1 MSTTTVSKL
10 SLALKISSDKL
21 ISQLKDAGIEVENE
35 NSVVSNDQK
44 LLLLNHLRGSH
55 GTSKMTSSPKK
66 LTVNRRSQSELKL
79 SGGFGTTRTV
89 NVEVRKKRT
98 YLNKDSLLEEAK
110 KEALEEEAKSK
121 ELEQERIEQEKLNDI
136 EKEKKQTKE
145 QVINVADNLLEEN
158 NQKQVIQEPQKDKSA
173 NSKNKKRKKTKQ
185 FDNGSFA
192 MKELHV
198 SGKVKKRK
206 KRQVR
211 RTLNVTSLDQGQGF
225 EKPSTPVIKEVK
237 IPKFISPQEIA
248 QKLSIKVGEVIT
260 IMMKQ
265 GIMSSGNDPLDQDTA
280 ILLVEEMGHK
290 AIIMDER
297 SAEDSLFESQINT
310 NESFER
316 PPVVTIMGHVDHGKT
331 SLLDYIRKTKVTESE
346 AGGITQH
353 IGAYSIEYND
363 KTITFLDTPGHA
375 AFTQM
380 RARGANV
387 TDIVILVVAADD
399 GVKPQTIEAIEHAK
413 LAKVPLIVA
422 INKIDKPGIDLEKV
436 KSELIS
442 NEVIPEELG
451 GDYLFVNVSA
461 ISGEGVDTLLETI
474 LLQTEILDLKA
485 PNEGRS
491 IGTVIESGVESGKGA
506 VATILIR
513 EGKLKKGDLIIV
525 GEESGKARIL
535 INEENKDLEFV
546 LPSMPVKVY
555 GLSAAPNS
563 GDEMR
568 VIDTERQAKDIAIQR
583 KQNNRTNTLNEQ
595 QVLKMKN
602 FMENPDSGELK
613 SIPIMI
619 KADVH
624 GSSEAIKDSL
634 MKLSTEEIHID
645 IVSSGV
651 GGINESDI
659 NLAEASNAFIIGF
672 NVRADNTAK
681 KSIKNSLV
689 DIKYY
694 SIIYETIDDISNMI
708 KGLAAP
714 VIKEEI
720 CGIAEV
726 RDIFDSPKIGKI
738 AGCLVLEGSVIKSNP
753 IRVLRDNTVIFEG
766 ELESLRRFKDDVK
779 DVKSGTEC
787 GIGVKNYNDIKAGDQ
802 IECFRNIE
810 VKV

>member
-21 ISQLKDAGIEVENE
+21 ISQLKDAGIEVDNE
-35 NSVVSNDQK
+35 DSVISNDQK

-55 GTSKMTSSPKK
+55 GTSKLTSSPKK
-66 LTVNRRSQSELKL
+66 LIVNRRSQSELKL

-110 KEALEEEAKSK
+110 KEALVEEEKSK
-121 ELEQERIEQEKLNDI
+121 ELEQKRIEQDKQKEIKI
-136 EKEKKQTKE
+136 EKEKE
-145 QVINVADNLLEEN
+145 QVNELKKNVLEKN
-158 NQKQVIQEPQKDKSA
+158 NPKQIIQEPQKEKTA

-185 FDNGSFA
+185 FDNSSFQ

-225 EKPSTPVIKEVK
+225 EKPVSPVTKEVK

-260 IMMKQ
+260 VMMKQ

-297 SAEDSLFESQINT
+297 SAEDSLFESQVNT
-310 NESFER
+310 NEAFER

-331 SLLDYIRKTKVTESE
+331 SLLDYIRNTKVTESE

-353 IGAYSIEYND
+353 IGAYTIEHND

-422 INKIDKPGIDLEKV
+422 INKIDKPGVDLEKV
-436 KSELIS
+436 KSELIT
-442 NEVIPEELG
+442 NEIIPEELG
-451 GDYLFVNVSA
+451 GNYLFVNVSA

-485 PNEGRS
+485 PKEGRS

-513 EGKLKKGDLIIV
+513 EGRLNKGDLIIV
-525 GEESGKARIL
+525 GEVSGKARIL

-583 KQNNRTNTLNEQ
+583 KQSNRTNTLNEQ
-595 QVLKMKN
+595 QILKMKN

-634 MKLSTEEIHID
+634 LKLSTEEVHID

-681 KSIKNSLV
+681 KSIKNSSV

-726 RDIFDSPKIGKI
+726 RDIFDSPNIGKI

-753 IRVLRDNTVIFEG
+753 IRVLRDNTVIYEG

-787 GIGVKNYNDIKAGDQ
+787 GIGVKNYNDVKAGDQ

-810 VKV
+810 VKL

>member
-21 ISQLKDAGIEVENE
+21 ISQLKDAGIEVNNE
-35 NSVVSNDQK
+35 DSVISNDQK

-55 GTSKMTSSPKK
+55 GTSKMSSSPKK

-121 ELEQERIEQEKLNDI
+121 ELEQERMEQEKLNNI

-145 QVINVADNLLEEN
+145 QVNKVADNLLQEN

-185 FDNGSFA
+185 FDNGPFA

-461 ISGEGVDTLLETI
+461 ISGEGVDSLLETI

-634 MKLSTEEIHID
+634 MKLSTEEIHVD

-681 KSIKNSLV
+681 KSIKNSSV

-787 GIGVKNYNDIKAGDQ
+787 GIGVKNYNDVKAGDQ

>member
-21 ISQLKDAGIEVENE
+21 ISQLKDAGIEVDNE
-35 NSVVSNDQK
+35 DSVISNDQK

-55 GTSKMTSSPKK
+55 GTSKLTSSPKK
-66 LTVNRRSQSELKL
+66 LIVNRRSQSELKL

-110 KEALEEEAKSK
+110 KEALVEEEKSK
-121 ELEQERIEQEKLNDI
+121 ELEQKRIEQDKQKEIKI
-136 EKEKKQTKE
+136 EKEKE
-145 QVINVADNLLEEN
+145 QVNELKKNVLEKSNPE
-158 NQKQVIQEPQKDKSA
+158 QIIQEPQKDKTA

-185 FDNGSFA
+185 FDNSSFQ

-225 EKPSTPVIKEVK
+225 EKPVSPVTKEVK

-260 IMMKQ
+260 VMMKQ

-297 SAEDSLFESQINT
+297 SAEDSLFESQVNT
-310 NESFER
+310 NEAVER

-331 SLLDYIRKTKVTESE
+331 SLLDYIRNTKVTESE

-353 IGAYSIEYND
+353 IGAYTIEHND

-422 INKIDKPGIDLEKV
+422 INKIDKPGVDLEKV
-436 KSELIS
+436 KSELIT
-442 NEVIPEELG
+442 NEIIPEELG

-485 PNEGRS
+485 PKEGRS

-513 EGKLKKGDLIIV
+513 EGRLNKGDLIIV
-525 GEESGKARIL
+525 GEVSGKARIL

-583 KQNNRTNTLNEQ
+583 KQSNRTNTLNEQ
-595 QVLKMKN
+595 QILKMKN

-634 MKLSTEEIHID
+634 LKLSTEEVHID

-681 KSIKNSLV
+681 KSIKNSSV

-726 RDIFDSPKIGKI
+726 RDIFDSPNIGKI

-753 IRVLRDNTVIFEG
+753 IRVLRDNTVIYEG

-787 GIGVKNYNDIKAGDQ
+787 GIGVKNYNDVKAGDQ

-810 VKV
+810 VKL

>member
-21 ISQLKDAGIEVENE
+21 ISQLKDAGIEVDNE
-35 NSVVSNDQK
+35 DAVISNDQK

-55 GTSKMTSSPKK
+55 GTSKLTTSPKK

-98 YLNKDSLLEEAK
+98 YLSKDSLLEEAK
-110 KEALEEEAKSK
+110 KEALVEEEKSK
-121 ELEQERIEQEKLNDI
+121 ELEQKRIEQDKQKEIKI
-136 EKEKKQTKE
+136 EKEKE
-145 QVINVADNLLEEN
+145 QVNELKKNVLEKN
-158 NQKQVIQEPQKDKSA
+158 NPEQIIQEPQKDKTA

-185 FDNGSFA
+185 FDNSSFQ

-225 EKPSTPVIKEVK
+225 EKPVSPVTKEVK

-260 IMMKQ
+260 VMMKQ

-297 SAEDSLFESQINT
+297 SAEDSLFESQVNT
-310 NESFER
+310 NEAVER

-331 SLLDYIRKTKVTESE
+331 SLLDYIRNTKVTESE

-353 IGAYSIEYND
+353 IGAYTIEHND

-422 INKIDKPGIDLEKV
+422 INKIDKPGVDLEKV
-436 KSELIS
+436 KSELIT
-442 NEVIPEELG
+442 NEIIPEELG

-513 EGKLKKGDLIIV
+513 EGRLNKGDLIIV
-525 GEESGKARIL
+525 GEVSGKARIL

-583 KQNNRTNTLNEQ
+583 KQSNRTNTLNEQ
-595 QVLKMKN
+595 QILKMKN

-634 MKLSTEEIHID
+634 LKLSTEEVHID

-681 KSIKNSLV
+681 KSIKNSSV

-726 RDIFDSPKIGKI
+726 RDIFDSPNIGKI

-753 IRVLRDNTVIFEG
+753 IRVLRDNTVIYEG

-787 GIGVKNYNDIKAGDQ
+787 GIGVKNYNDVKAGDQ

-810 VKV
+810 VKL

>member
-21 ISQLKDAGIEVENE
+21 ISQLKDAGIEVDNE
-35 NSVVSNDQK
+35 DSVISNDQK

-55 GTSKMTSSPKK
+55 GTSKLTSSPKK
-66 LTVNRRSQSELKL
+66 LIVNRRSQSELKL

-110 KEALEEEAKSK
+110 KEALVEEEKSK
-121 ELEQERIEQEKLNDI
+121 ELEQKRIEQDKQKEIKI
-136 EKEKKQTKE
+136 EKEKE
-145 QVINVADNLLEEN
+145 QVNELKKNVLEKSNPE
-158 NQKQVIQEPQKDKSA
+158 QIIQEPQKDKTA

-185 FDNGSFA
+185 FDNSSFQ

-225 EKPSTPVIKEVK
+225 EKPVSPVTKEVK

-260 IMMKQ
+260 VMMKQ

-297 SAEDSLFESQINT
+297 SAEDSLFESQVNT
-310 NESFER
+310 NEAFER

-331 SLLDYIRKTKVTESE
+331 SLLDYIRNTKVTESE

-353 IGAYSIEYND
+353 IGAYTIEHND

-422 INKIDKPGIDLEKV
+422 INKIDKPGVDLEKV
-436 KSELIS
+436 KSELIT
-442 NEVIPEELG
+442 NEIIPEELG

-485 PNEGRS
+485 PKEGRS

-513 EGKLKKGDLIIV
+513 EGRLNKGDLIIV
-525 GEESGKARIL
+525 GEVSGKARIL

-583 KQNNRTNTLNEQ
+583 KQSNRTNTLNEQ
-595 QVLKMKN
+595 QILKMKN

-634 MKLSTEEIHID
+634 LKLSTEEVHID

-681 KSIKNSLV
+681 KSIKNSSV

-726 RDIFDSPKIGKI
+726 RDIFDSPNIGKI

-753 IRVLRDNTVIFEG
+753 IRVLRDNTVIYEG

-787 GIGVKNYNDIKAGDQ
+787 GIGVKNYNDVKAGDQ

-810 VKV
+810 VKL

>member
-10 SLALKISSDKL
+10 SLALKISNDKL
-21 ISQLKDAGIEVENE
+21 ISQLKDAGIEVDNE
-35 NSVVSNDQK
+35 DAVISNDQK

-55 GTSKMTSSPKK
+55 GTSKLTSSPKK

-98 YLNKDSLLEEAK
+98 YLSKDSLLEEAK
-110 KEALEEEAKSK
+110 KEALVEEEKSK
-121 ELEQERIEQEKLNDI
+121 ELEQKRIEQDKQKEIKI
-136 EKEKKQTKE
+136 EKEKE
-145 QVINVADNLLEEN
+145 QVNELKKNVLEKN
-158 NQKQVIQEPQKDKSA
+158 NPEQIIQEPQKDKTA

-185 FDNGSFA
+185 FDNSSFQ

-225 EKPSTPVIKEVK
+225 EKPVSPVTKEVK

-260 IMMKQ
+260 VMMKQ

-297 SAEDSLFESQINT
+297 SAEDSLFESQVNT
-310 NESFER
+310 NEAFER

-331 SLLDYIRKTKVTESE
+331 SLLDYIRNTKVTESE

-353 IGAYSIEYND
+353 IGAYTIEHND

-422 INKIDKPGIDLEKV
+422 INKIDKPGVDLEKV
-436 KSELIS
+436 KSELIT
-442 NEVIPEELG
+442 NEIIPEELG

-513 EGKLKKGDLIIV
+513 EGRLNKGDLIIV
-525 GEESGKARIL
+525 GEVSGKARIL

-583 KQNNRTNTLNEQ
+583 KQSNRTNTLNEQ
-595 QVLKMKN
+595 QILKMKN

-634 MKLSTEEIHID
+634 LKLSTEEVHID

-681 KSIKNSLV
+681 KSIKNSSV

-726 RDIFDSPKIGKI
+726 RDIFDSPNIGKI

-753 IRVLRDNTVIFEG
+753 IRVLRDNTVIYEG

-787 GIGVKNYNDIKAGDQ
+787 GIGVKNYNDVKAGDQ

-810 VKV
+810 VKL

>member
-21 ISQLKDAGIEVENE
+21 ISQLKDAGIEVDNE
-35 NSVVSNDQK
+35 DSVISNDQK

-55 GTSKMTSSPKK
+55 GTSKLTSSPKK
-66 LTVNRRSQSELKL
+66 LIVNRRSQSELKL

-110 KEALEEEAKSK
+110 KEALVEEEKSK
-121 ELEQERIEQEKLNDI
+121 ELEQKRIEQDKQKEIKI
-136 EKEKKQTKE
+136 EKEKE
-145 QVINVADNLLEEN
+145 QVNELKKNVLEKN
-158 NQKQVIQEPQKDKSA
+158 NPEQIIQEPQKDKTA

-185 FDNGSFA
+185 FDNSSFQ

-225 EKPSTPVIKEVK
+225 EKPVSPVTKEVK

-260 IMMKQ
+260 VMMKQ

-297 SAEDSLFESQINT
+297 SAEDSLFESQVNT
-310 NESFER
+310 NEAFER

-331 SLLDYIRKTKVTESE
+331 SLLDYIRNTKVTESE

-353 IGAYSIEYND
+353 IGAYTIEHND

-422 INKIDKPGIDLEKV
+422 INKIDKPGVDLEKV
-436 KSELIS
+436 KSELIT
-442 NEVIPEELG
+442 NEIIPEELG

-485 PNEGRS
+485 PKEGRS

-513 EGKLKKGDLIIV
+513 EGRLNKGDLIIV
-525 GEESGKARIL
+525 GEVSGKARIL

-595 QVLKMKN
+595 QILKMKN

-634 MKLSTEEIHID
+634 LKLSTEEVHID

-681 KSIKNSLV
+681 KSIKNSSV

-726 RDIFDSPKIGKI
+726 RDIFDSPNIGKI

-753 IRVLRDNTVIFEG
+753 IRVLRDNTVIYEG

-787 GIGVKNYNDIKAGDQ
+787 GIGVKNYNDVKAGDQ

-810 VKV
+810 VKL

>member
-21 ISQLKDAGIEVENE
+21 ISQLKDAGIEVDNE
-35 NSVVSNDQK
+35 DAVISNDQK

-55 GTSKMTSSPKK
+55 GTSKLATSPKK

-110 KEALEEEAKSK
+110 KEALVEEEKSK
-121 ELEQERIEQEKLNDI
+121 ELEQKRIEQDKQKEI
-136 EKEKKQTKE
+136 EKEKE
-145 QVINVADNLLEEN
+145 QLNELKKNVLEKN
-158 NQKQVIQEPQKDKSA
+158 NPRQIIQEPQKEKTA

-185 FDNGSFA
+185 FDNSSFQ

-225 EKPSTPVIKEVK
+225 EKPVSPITKEVK

-260 IMMKQ
+260 VMMKQ

-297 SAEDSLFESQINT
+297 SAEDSLFESQVNT
-310 NESFER
+310 NEAFER

-331 SLLDYIRKTKVTESE
+331 SLLDYIRNTKVTESE

-353 IGAYSIEYND
+353 IGAYTIEHND

-422 INKIDKPGIDLEKV
+422 INKIDKPDVDLEKV
-436 KSELIS
+436 KSELIT
-442 NEVIPEELG
+442 NEIIPEELG
-451 GDYLFVNVSA
+451 GNYLFVNVSA

-513 EGKLKKGDLIIV
+513 EGRLNKGDLIIV
-525 GEESGKARIL
+525 GEVSGKARIL

-546 LPSMPVKVY
+546 LPSMPVKLY

-583 KQNNRTNTLNEQ
+583 KQSNRTNTLNEQ
-595 QVLKMKN
+595 QILKMKN

-634 MKLSTEEIHID
+634 LKLSTEEIHID

-681 KSIKNSLV
+681 KSIKNSSV

-726 RDIFDSPKIGKI
+726 RDIFDSPNIGKI

-753 IRVLRDNTVIFEG
+753 IRVLRDNTVIYEG

-787 GIGVKNYNDIKAGDQ
+787 GIGVKNYNDVKAGDQ

-810 VKV
+810 VKL

>member
-21 ISQLKDAGIEVENE
+21 ISQLKDAGIEVDNE
-35 NSVVSNDQK
+35 DSVISNDQK

-55 GTSKMTSSPKK
+55 GTSKLTSSPKK

-110 KEALEEEAKSK
+110 KEALVEEEKSK
-121 ELEQERIEQEKLNDI
+121 ELEQKRIEQDKQKEIEI
-136 EKEKKQTKE
+136 EKEKE
-145 QVINVADNLLEEN
+145 QVNELKKNVLEKSNPE
-158 NQKQVIQEPQKDKSA
+158 QIIQEPQKDKTA

-185 FDNGSFA
+185 FDNSSFQ

-225 EKPSTPVIKEVK
+225 EKPVSPVTKEVE

-260 IMMKQ
+260 VMMKQ

-280 ILLVEEMGHK
+280 ILLIEEMGHK

-297 SAEDSLFESQINT
+297 SAEDSLFESQVNT
-310 NESFER
+310 NEAFER

-331 SLLDYIRKTKVTESE
+331 SLLDYIRNTKVTESE

-353 IGAYSIEYND
+353 IGAYTIEHND

-422 INKIDKPGIDLEKV
+422 INKIDKPGVDLEKV
-436 KSELIS
+436 KSELIT
-442 NEVIPEELG
+442 NEIIPEELG

-513 EGKLKKGDLIIV
+513 EGRLNKGDLIIV
-525 GEESGKARIL
+525 GEVSGKARIL

-595 QVLKMKN
+595 QILKMKN

-634 MKLSTEEIHID
+634 LKLSTEEVHID

-681 KSIKNSLV
+681 KSIKNSSV

-694 SIIYETIDDISNMI
+694 SIIYETIDDISNMV

-726 RDIFDSPKIGKI
+726 RDIFDSPNIGKI

-753 IRVLRDNTVIFEG
+753 IRVLRDNTVIYEG

-787 GIGVKNYNDIKAGDQ
+787 GIGVKNYNDVKAGDQ

-810 VKV
+810 VKL

>member
-21 ISQLKDAGIEVENE
+21 ISQLKDAGIEVDNE
-35 NSVVSNDQK
+35 DSVISNDQK

-55 GTSKMTSSPKK
+55 GTSKLTSSPKK

-110 KEALEEEAKSK
+110 KEALVEEEKSK
-121 ELEQERIEQEKLNDI
+121 ELEQKRIEQDKQKEIEI
-136 EKEKKQTKE
+136 EKEKE
-145 QVINVADNLLEEN
+145 QVNELKKNVLEKSNPE
-158 NQKQVIQEPQKDKSA
+158 QIIQEPQKDKTA

-185 FDNGSFA
+185 FDNSSFQ

-225 EKPSTPVIKEVK
+225 EKPVSPVTKEVK

-260 IMMKQ
+260 VMMKQ

-280 ILLVEEMGHK
+280 ILLIEEMGHK

-297 SAEDSLFESQINT
+297 SAEDSLFESQVNT
-310 NESFER
+310 NEAFER

-331 SLLDYIRKTKVTESE
+331 SLLDYIRNTKVTESE

-353 IGAYSIEYND
+353 IGAYTIEHND

-422 INKIDKPGIDLEKV
+422 INKIDKPGVDLEKV
-436 KSELIS
+436 KSELIT
-442 NEVIPEELG
+442 NEIIPEELG

-513 EGKLKKGDLIIV
+513 EGRLNKGDLIIV
-525 GEESGKARIL
+525 GEVSGKARIL

-595 QVLKMKN
+595 QILKMKN

-634 MKLSTEEIHID
+634 LKLSTEEVHID

-681 KSIKNSLV
+681 KSIKNSSV

-694 SIIYETIDDISNMI
+694 SIIYETIDDISNMV

-726 RDIFDSPKIGKI
+726 RDIFDSPNIGKI

-753 IRVLRDNTVIFEG
+753 IRVLRDNTVIYEG
-766 ELESLRRFKDDVK
+766 ELESLRRFKDNVK

-787 GIGVKNYNDIKAGDQ
+787 GIGVKNYNDVKAGDQ

-810 VKV
+810 VKL

>member
-21 ISQLKDAGIEVENE
+21 ISQLKDAGIEVDNE
-35 NSVVSNDQK
+35 DSVISNDQK

-55 GTSKMTSSPKK
+55 GTSKLTSSPKK

-110 KEALEEEAKSK
+110 KEALVEEEKSK
-121 ELEQERIEQEKLNDI
+121 ELEQKRVEQDKQKEIEI
-136 EKEKKQTKE
+136 EKEKE
-145 QVINVADNLLEEN
+145 QVNELKKNVLEKSNPE
-158 NQKQVIQEPQKDKSA
+158 QIIQEPQKDKTA

-185 FDNGSFA
+185 FDNSSFQ

-225 EKPSTPVIKEVK
+225 EKPVSPVTKEVK

-260 IMMKQ
+260 VMMKQ

-280 ILLVEEMGHK
+280 ILLIEEMGHK

-297 SAEDSLFESQINT
+297 SAEDSLFESQVNT
-310 NESFER
+310 NEAFER

-331 SLLDYIRKTKVTESE
+331 SLLDYIRNTKVTESE

-353 IGAYSIEYND
+353 IGAYTIEHND

-422 INKIDKPGIDLEKV
+422 INKIDKPGVDLEKV
-436 KSELIS
+436 KSELIT
-442 NEVIPEELG
+442 NEIIPEELG

-513 EGKLKKGDLIIV
+513 EGRLNKGDLIIV
-525 GEESGKARIL
+525 GEVSGKARIL

-595 QVLKMKN
+595 QILKMKN

-634 MKLSTEEIHID
+634 LKLSTEEVHID

-681 KSIKNSLV
+681 KSIKNSSV

-694 SIIYETIDDISNMI
+694 SIIYETIDDISNMV

-726 RDIFDSPKIGKI
+726 RDIFDSPNIGKI

-753 IRVLRDNTVIFEG
+753 IRVLRDNTVIYEG

-787 GIGVKNYNDIKAGDQ
+787 GIGVKNYNDVKAGDQ

-810 VKV
+810 VKL

>member
-21 ISQLKDAGIEVENE
+21 ISQLKDAGIEVDNE
-35 NSVVSNDQK
+35 DAVISNDQK

-55 GTSKMTSSPKK
+55 GTSKLATSPKK

-110 KEALEEEAKSK
+110 KEALVEEEKSK
-121 ELEQERIEQEKLNDI
+121 ELEQKRIEQDKQKEIKI
-136 EKEKKQTKE
+136 EKEKE
-145 QVINVADNLLEEN
+145 QVNELKKNVLEKN
-158 NQKQVIQEPQKDKSA
+158 NPEQIIQEPQKDKTA

-185 FDNGSFA
+185 FDNSSFQ

-225 EKPSTPVIKEVK
+225 EKPVSPITKEVK

-260 IMMKQ
+260 VMMKQ

-297 SAEDSLFESQINT
+297 SAEDSLFESQVNT
-310 NESFER
+310 NEAVER

-331 SLLDYIRKTKVTESE
+331 SLLDYIRNTKVTESE

-353 IGAYSIEYND
+353 IGAYTIEHND

-422 INKIDKPGIDLEKV
+422 INKIDKPGVDLEKV
-436 KSELIS
+436 KSELIT
-442 NEVIPEELG
+442 NEIIPEELG
-451 GDYLFVNVSA
+451 GNYLFVNVSA

-513 EGKLKKGDLIIV
+513 EGRLNKGDLIIV
-525 GEESGKARIL
+525 GEVSGKARIL

-546 LPSMPVKVY
+546 LPSMPVKLY

-583 KQNNRTNTLNEQ
+583 KQSNRTNTLNEQ
-595 QVLKMKN
+595 QILKMKN

-634 MKLSTEEIHID
+634 LKLSTEEIHID

-681 KSIKNSLV
+681 KSIKNSSV

-726 RDIFDSPKIGKI
+726 RDIFDSPNIGKI

-753 IRVLRDNTVIFEG
+753 IRVLRDNTVIYEG

-787 GIGVKNYNDIKAGDQ
+787 GIGVKNYNDVKAGDQ

-810 VKV
+810 VKL

>member
-21 ISQLKDAGIEVENE
+21 ISQLKDAGIEVDNE
-35 NSVVSNDQK
+35 DAVISNDQK

-55 GTSKMTSSPKK
+55 GTSKLTSSPKK
-66 LTVNRRSQSELKL
+66 LIVNRRSQSELKL

-110 KEALEEEAKSK
+110 KEALVEEEKSK
-121 ELEQERIEQEKLNDI
+121 ELEQKRIEQDKQKEIKI
-136 EKEKKQTKE
+136 EKEKE
-145 QVINVADNLLEEN
+145 QVNELKKNVLEKN
-158 NQKQVIQEPQKDKSA
+158 NPEQIIQEPQKDKTA

-185 FDNGSFA
+185 FDNSSFQ

-225 EKPSTPVIKEVK
+225 EKPVSPVTKEVK

-260 IMMKQ
+260 VMMKQ

-297 SAEDSLFESQINT
+297 SAEDSLFESQVNT
-310 NESFER
+310 NEAFER

-331 SLLDYIRKTKVTESE
+331 SLLDYIRNTKVTESE

-353 IGAYSIEYND
+353 IGAYTIEHND

-422 INKIDKPGIDLEKV
+422 INKIDKPGVDLEKV
-436 KSELIS
+436 KSELIT
-442 NEVIPEELG
+442 NEIIPEELG

-513 EGKLKKGDLIIV
+513 EGRLNKGDLIIV
-525 GEESGKARIL
+525 GEVSGKARIL

-595 QVLKMKN
+595 QILKMKN

-634 MKLSTEEIHID
+634 LKLSTEEVHID

-681 KSIKNSLV
+681 KSIKNSSV

-726 RDIFDSPKIGKI
+726 RDIFDSPNIGKI

-787 GIGVKNYNDIKAGDQ
+787 GIGVKNYNDVKAGDQ

-810 VKV
+810 VKL

>member
-21 ISQLKDAGIEVENE
+21 ISQLKDAGIEVDNE
-35 NSVVSNDQK
+35 DSVISNDQK

-55 GTSKMTSSPKK
+55 GTSKLTSSPKK
-66 LTVNRRSQSELKL
+66 LIVNRRSQSELKL

-110 KEALEEEAKSK
+110 KEALVEEEKSK
-121 ELEQERIEQEKLNDI
+121 ELEQKRIEQDKQKEIKI
-136 EKEKKQTKE
+136 EKEKE
-145 QVINVADNLLEEN
+145 QVNELKKNVLEKN
-158 NQKQVIQEPQKDKSA
+158 NPEQIIQEPQKDKTA

-185 FDNGSFA
+185 FDNSSFQ

-225 EKPSTPVIKEVK
+225 EKPVSPVTKEVK

-260 IMMKQ
+260 VMMKQ

-297 SAEDSLFESQINT
+297 SAEDSLFESQVNT
-310 NESFER
+310 NEAFER

-331 SLLDYIRKTKVTESE
+331 SLLDYIRNTKVTESE

-353 IGAYSIEYND
+353 IGAYTIEHND

-422 INKIDKPGIDLEKV
+422 INKIDKPGVDLEKV
-436 KSELIS
+436 KSELIT
-442 NEVIPEELG
+442 NEIIPEELG

-513 EGKLKKGDLIIV
+513 EGRLNKGDLIIV
-525 GEESGKARIL
+525 GEVSGKARIL

-595 QVLKMKN
+595 QILKMKN

-634 MKLSTEEIHID
+634 LKLSTEEVHID

-681 KSIKNSLV
+681 KSIKNSSV

-726 RDIFDSPKIGKI
+726 RDIFDSPNIGKI

-753 IRVLRDNTVIFEG
+753 IRVLRDNTVIYEG

-787 GIGVKNYNDIKAGDQ
+787 GIGVKNYNDVKAGDQ

-810 VKV
+810 VKL

>member
-21 ISQLKDAGIEVENE
+21 ISQLKDAGIEVDNE
-35 NSVVSNDQK
+35 DAVISNDQK

-55 GTSKMTSSPKK
+55 GTSKLATSPKK

-110 KEALEEEAKSK
+110 KEALVEEEKSK
-121 ELEQERIEQEKLNDI
+121 ELEQKRIEQDKQKEI
-136 EKEKKQTKE
+136 EKEKE
-145 QVINVADNLLEEN
+145 QVNELKKNVLEKSNPE
-158 NQKQVIQEPQKDKSA
+158 QIIQEPQKDKTA

-185 FDNGSFA
+185 FDNSSFQ

-225 EKPSTPVIKEVK
+225 EKPVSPVTKEVK

-260 IMMKQ
+260 VMMKQ

-297 SAEDSLFESQINT
+297 SAEDSLFESQVNT
-310 NESFER
+310 NEAVER

-331 SLLDYIRKTKVTESE
+331 SLLDYIRNTKVTESE

-353 IGAYSIEYND
+353 IGAYTIEHND

-422 INKIDKPGIDLEKV
+422 INKIDKPGVDLEKV
-436 KSELIS
+436 KSELIT
-442 NEVIPEELG
+442 NEIIPEELG

-513 EGKLKKGDLIIV
+513 EGRLNKGDLIIV
-525 GEESGKARIL
+525 GEVSGKARIL

-583 KQNNRTNTLNEQ
+583 KQSNRTNTLNEQ
-595 QVLKMKN
+595 QILKMKN

-634 MKLSTEEIHID
+634 LKLSTEEVHID

-681 KSIKNSLV
+681 KSIKNSSV

-726 RDIFDSPKIGKI
+726 RDIFDSPNIGKI

-753 IRVLRDNTVIFEG
+753 IRVLRDNTVIYEG

-787 GIGVKNYNDIKAGDQ
+787 GIGVKNYNDVKAGDQ

-810 VKV
+810 VKL

>member
-21 ISQLKDAGIEVENE
+21 ISQLKDAGIEVDNE
-35 NSVVSNDQK
+35 DSVISNDQK

-55 GTSKMTSSPKK
+55 GTSKLTSSPKK

-110 KEALEEEAKSK
+110 KEALVEEEKSK
-121 ELEQERIEQEKLNDI
+121 ELEQKRIEQDKQKEIEI
-136 EKEKKQTKE
+136 EKEKE
-145 QVINVADNLLEEN
+145 QVNELKKNVLEKSNPE
-158 NQKQVIQEPQKDKSA
+158 QIIQEPQKDKTA

-185 FDNGSFA
+185 FDNSSFQ

-225 EKPSTPVIKEVK
+225 EKPVSPVTKEVK

-260 IMMKQ
+260 VMMKQ

-280 ILLVEEMGHK
+280 ILLIEEMGHK

-297 SAEDSLFESQINT
+297 SAEDSLFESQVNT
-310 NESFER
+310 NEAFER

-331 SLLDYIRKTKVTESE
+331 SLLDYIRNTKVTESE

-353 IGAYSIEYND
+353 IGAYTIEHND

-422 INKIDKPGIDLEKV
+422 INKIDKPGVDLEKV
-436 KSELIS
+436 KSELIT
-442 NEVIPEELG
+442 NEIIPEELG

-513 EGKLKKGDLIIV
+513 EGKLNKGDLIIV
-525 GEESGKARIL
+525 GEVSGKARIL

-595 QVLKMKN
+595 QILKMKN

-634 MKLSTEEIHID
+634 LKLSTEEVHID

-681 KSIKNSLV
+681 KSIKNSSV

-694 SIIYETIDDISNMI
+694 SIIYETIDDISNMV

-726 RDIFDSPKIGKI
+726 RDIFDSPNIGKI

-753 IRVLRDNTVIFEG
+753 IRVLRDNTVIYEG
-766 ELESLRRFKDDVK
+766 ELESLRRFKDNVK

-787 GIGVKNYNDIKAGDQ
+787 GIGVKNYNDVKAGDQ

-810 VKV
+810 VKL

>member
-21 ISQLKDAGIEVENE
+21 ISQLKDAGIEVDNE
-35 NSVVSNDQK
+35 DSVISNDQK

-55 GTSKMTSSPKK
+55 GTSKLTSSPKK
-66 LTVNRRSQSELKL
+66 LIVNRRSQSELKL

-98 YLNKDSLLEEAK
+98 YLNKNSLLEEAK
-110 KEALEEEAKSK
+110 KEALVEEEKSK
-121 ELEQERIEQEKLNDI
+121 ELEQKRIEQDKQKEIKI
-136 EKEKKQTKE
+136 EKEKE
-145 QVINVADNLLEEN
+145 QVNELKKNVLEKN
-158 NQKQVIQEPQKDKSA
+158 NPEQIIQEPQKDKTA

-185 FDNGSFA
+185 FDNSSFQ

-225 EKPSTPVIKEVK
+225 EKPVSPVTKEVK

-260 IMMKQ
+260 VMMKQ

-297 SAEDSLFESQINT
+297 SAEDSLFESQVNT
-310 NESFER
+310 NEAFER

-331 SLLDYIRKTKVTESE
+331 SLLDYIRNTKVTESE

-353 IGAYSIEYND
+353 IGAYTIEHND

-422 INKIDKPGIDLEKV
+422 INKIDKPGVDLEKV
-436 KSELIS
+436 KSELIT
-442 NEVIPEELG
+442 NEIIPEELG

-485 PNEGRS
+485 PKEGRS

-513 EGKLKKGDLIIV
+513 EGRLNKGDLIIV
-525 GEESGKARIL
+525 GEVSGKARIL

-583 KQNNRTNTLNEQ
+583 KQSNRTNTLNEQ
-595 QVLKMKN
+595 QILKMKN

-634 MKLSTEEIHID
+634 LKLSTEEVHID

-681 KSIKNSLV
+681 KSIKNSSV

-694 SIIYETIDDISNMI
+694 SIIYETIDDISNMV

-726 RDIFDSPKIGKI
+726 RDIFDSPNIGKI

-753 IRVLRDNTVIFEG
+753 IRVLRDNTVIYEG

-787 GIGVKNYNDIKAGDQ
+787 GIGVKNYNDVKAGDQ

-810 VKV
+810 VKL

>member
-21 ISQLKDAGIEVENE
+21 ISQLKDAGIEVDNE
-35 NSVVSNDQK
+35 DSVISNDQK

-55 GTSKMTSSPKK
+55 GTSKLTSSPKK

-110 KEALEEEAKSK
+110 KEALVEEEKSK
-121 ELEQERIEQEKLNDI
+121 ELEQKRIEQDKQKEIKI
-136 EKEKKQTKE
+136 EKEKE
-145 QVINVADNLLEEN
+145 QVNELKKNVLEKN
-158 NQKQVIQEPQKDKSA
+158 NPEQIIQEPQKDKTA

-185 FDNGSFA
+185 FDNSSFQ

-225 EKPSTPVIKEVK
+225 EKPVSPVTKEVK

-260 IMMKQ
+260 VMMKQ

-297 SAEDSLFESQINT
+297 SAEDSLFESQVNT
-310 NESFER
+310 NEAVER

-331 SLLDYIRKTKVTESE
+331 SLLDYIRNTKVTESE

-353 IGAYSIEYND
+353 IGAYTIEHND

-422 INKIDKPGIDLEKV
+422 INKIDKPGVDLEKV
-436 KSELIS
+436 KSELIT
-442 NEVIPEELG
+442 NEIIPEELG

-485 PNEGRS
+485 PKEGRS

-513 EGKLKKGDLIIV
+513 EGRLNKGDLIIV
-525 GEESGKARIL
+525 GEVSGKARIL

-595 QVLKMKN
+595 QILKMKN

-634 MKLSTEEIHID
+634 LKLTTEEVHID

-681 KSIKNSLV
+681 KSIKNSSV

-726 RDIFDSPKIGKI
+726 RDIFDSPNIGKI

-753 IRVLRDNTVIFEG
+753 IRVLRDNTVIYEG

-787 GIGVKNYNDIKAGDQ
+787 GIGVKNYNDVKAGDQ

-810 VKV
+810 VKL

>member
-21 ISQLKDAGIEVENE
+21 ISQLKDAGIEVDNE
-35 NSVVSNDQK
+35 DSVISNDQK

-55 GTSKMTSSPKK
+55 GTSKLTSSPKK
-66 LTVNRRSQSELKL
+66 LIVNRRSQSELKL

-110 KEALEEEAKSK
+110 KEALVEEEKSK
-121 ELEQERIEQEKLNDI
+121 ELEQKRIEQDKQKEIKI
-136 EKEKKQTKE
+136 EKEKE
-145 QVINVADNLLEEN
+145 QVNELKKNVLEKN
-158 NQKQVIQEPQKDKSA
+158 NPEQIIQEPQKDKTA

-185 FDNGSFA
+185 FDNSSFQ

-225 EKPSTPVIKEVK
+225 EKPVSPVTKEVK

-260 IMMKQ
+260 VMMKQ

-297 SAEDSLFESQINT
+297 SAEDSLFESQVNT
-310 NESFER
+310 NEAFER

-331 SLLDYIRKTKVTESE
+331 SLLDYIRNTKVTESE

-353 IGAYSIEYND
+353 IGAYTIEHND

-422 INKIDKPGIDLEKV
+422 INKIDKPGVDLEKV
-436 KSELIS
+436 KSELIT
-442 NEVIPEELG
+442 NEIIPEELG
-451 GDYLFVNVSA
+451 GNYLFVNVSA

-513 EGKLKKGDLIIV
+513 EGRLNKGDLIIV
-525 GEESGKARIL
+525 GEVSGKARIL

-583 KQNNRTNTLNEQ
+583 KQSNRTNTLNEQ
-595 QVLKMKN
+595 QILKMKN

-634 MKLSTEEIHID
+634 LKLSTEEVHID

-681 KSIKNSLV
+681 KSIKNSSV

-726 RDIFDSPKIGKI
+726 RDIFDSPNIGKI

-753 IRVLRDNTVIFEG
+753 IRVLRDNTVIYEG

-787 GIGVKNYNDIKAGDQ
+787 GIGVKNYNDVKAGDQ

-810 VKV
+810 VKL

>member
-21 ISQLKDAGIEVENE
+21 ISQLKDAGIEVDNE
-35 NSVVSNDQK
+35 DSVISNDQK

-55 GTSKMTSSPKK
+55 GTSKLTSSPKK

-110 KEALEEEAKSK
+110 KEALVEEEKSK
-121 ELEQERIEQEKLNDI
+121 ELEQKRIEQDKQKEIKI
-136 EKEKKQTKE
+136 EKEKE
-145 QVINVADNLLEEN
+145 QVNELKKNVLEKN
-158 NQKQVIQEPQKDKSA
+158 NPEQIIQEPQKDKTA

-185 FDNGSFA
+185 FDNSSFQ

-225 EKPSTPVIKEVK
+225 EKPVSPVTKEVK

-260 IMMKQ
+260 VMMKQ

-297 SAEDSLFESQINT
+297 SAEDSLFESQVNT
-310 NESFER
+310 NEAFER

-331 SLLDYIRKTKVTESE
+331 SLLDYIRNTKVTESE

-353 IGAYSIEYND
+353 IGAYTIEHND

-422 INKIDKPGIDLEKV
+422 INKIDKPGVDLEKV
-436 KSELIS
+436 KSELIT
-442 NEVIPEELG
+442 NEIIPEELG

-485 PNEGRS
+485 PKEGRS

-513 EGKLKKGDLIIV
+513 EGRLNKGDLIIV
-525 GEESGKARIL
+525 GEVSGKARIL

-583 KQNNRTNTLNEQ
+583 KQSNRTNTLNEQ
-595 QVLKMKN
+595 QILKMKN

-634 MKLSTEEIHID
+634 LKLSTEEVHID

-681 KSIKNSLV
+681 KSIKNSSV

-726 RDIFDSPKIGKI
+726 RDIFDSPNIGKI

-753 IRVLRDNTVIFEG
+753 IRVLRDNTVIYEG

-787 GIGVKNYNDIKAGDQ
+787 GIGVKNYNDVKAGDQ

-810 VKV
+810 VKL

>member
-21 ISQLKDAGIEVENE
+21 ISQLKDAGIEVDNE
-35 NSVVSNDQK
+35 DSVISNDQK

-55 GTSKMTSSPKK
+55 GTSKLTSSPKK
-66 LTVNRRSQSELKL
+66 LIVNRRSQSELKL

-110 KEALEEEAKSK
+110 KEALVEEEKSK
-121 ELEQERIEQEKLNDI
+121 ELEQKRIEQDKQKEIKI
-136 EKEKKQTKE
+136 EKEKE
-145 QVINVADNLLEEN
+145 QVNELKKNVLEKN
-158 NQKQVIQEPQKDKSA
+158 NPEQIIQEPQKDKTA

-185 FDNGSFA
+185 FDNSSFQ

-225 EKPSTPVIKEVK
+225 EKPVSPVTKEVK

-260 IMMKQ
+260 VMMKQ

-297 SAEDSLFESQINT
+297 SAEDSLFESQVNT
-310 NESFER
+310 NEAFER

-331 SLLDYIRKTKVTESE
+331 SLLDYIRNTKVTESE

-353 IGAYSIEYND
+353 IGAYTIEHND

-422 INKIDKPGIDLEKV
+422 INKIDKPGVDLEKV
-436 KSELIS
+436 KSELIT
-442 NEVIPEELG
+442 NEIIPEELG
-451 GDYLFVNVSA
+451 GNYLFVNVSA

-485 PNEGRS
+485 PKEGRS

-513 EGKLKKGDLIIV
+513 EGRLNKGDLIIV
-525 GEESGKARIL
+525 GEVSGKARIL

-583 KQNNRTNTLNEQ
+583 KQSNRTNTLNEQ
-595 QVLKMKN
+595 QILKMKN

-634 MKLSTEEIHID
+634 LKLSTEEVHID

-681 KSIKNSLV
+681 KSIKNSSV

-726 RDIFDSPKIGKI
+726 RDIFDSPNIGKI

-753 IRVLRDNTVIFEG
+753 IRVLRDNTVIYEG

-787 GIGVKNYNDIKAGDQ
+787 GIGVKNYNDVKAGDQ

-810 VKV
+810 VKL

>member
-21 ISQLKDAGIEVENE
+21 ISQLKDAGIEVDNE
-35 NSVVSNDQK
+35 DAVISNDQK

-55 GTSKMTSSPKK
+55 GTSKLTTSPKK

-110 KEALEEEAKSK
+110 KEALVEEEKSK
-121 ELEQERIEQEKLNDI
+121 ELEQKRIEQDKQKEIEL
-136 EKEKKQTKE
+136 EKEKE
-145 QVINVADNLLEEN
+145 QVNELKKNVLEKSNPE
-158 NQKQVIQEPQKDKSA
+158 QIIQEPQKDKTA

-185 FDNGSFA
+185 FDNSSFQ

-225 EKPSTPVIKEVK
+225 EKPVSPITKEVK

-260 IMMKQ
+260 VMMKQ

-297 SAEDSLFESQINT
+297 SAEDSLFESQVNT
-310 NESFER
+310 NEAVER

-331 SLLDYIRKTKVTESE
+331 SLLDYIRNTKVTESE

-353 IGAYSIEYND
+353 IGAYTIEHND

-422 INKIDKPGIDLEKV
+422 INKIDKPDVDLEKV
-436 KSELIS
+436 KSELIT
-442 NEVIPEELG
+442 NEIIPEELG
-451 GDYLFVNVSA
+451 GNYLFVNVSA

-513 EGKLKKGDLIIV
+513 EGRLNKGDLIIV
-525 GEESGKARIL
+525 GEVSGKARIL

-546 LPSMPVKVY
+546 LPSMPVKLY

-583 KQNNRTNTLNEQ
+583 KQSNRTNTLNEQ
-595 QVLKMKN
+595 QILKMKN

-634 MKLSTEEIHID
+634 LKLSTEEVHID

-681 KSIKNSLV
+681 KSIKNSSV

-726 RDIFDSPKIGKI
+726 RDIFDSPNIGKI

-753 IRVLRDNTVIFEG
+753 IRVLRDNTVIYEG

-787 GIGVKNYNDIKAGDQ
+787 GIGVKNYNDVKAGDQ

-810 VKV
+810 VKL

>member
-21 ISQLKDAGIEVENE
+21 ISQLKDAGIEVDNE
-35 NSVVSNDQK
+35 DSVISNDQK

-55 GTSKMTSSPKK
+55 GTSKLTSSPKK
-66 LTVNRRSQSELKL
+66 LIVNRRSQSELKL

-110 KEALEEEAKSK
+110 KEALVEEEKSK
-121 ELEQERIEQEKLNDI
+121 ELEQKRIEQDKQKEIKI
-136 EKEKKQTKE
+136 EKEKE
-145 QVINVADNLLEEN
+145 QVNELKKNVLEKN
-158 NQKQVIQEPQKDKSA
+158 NPEQIIQEPQKDKTA

-185 FDNGSFA
+185 FDNSSFQ

-225 EKPSTPVIKEVK
+225 EKPVSPVTKEVK

-260 IMMKQ
+260 VMMKQ

-297 SAEDSLFESQINT
+297 SAEDSLFESQVNT
-310 NESFER
+310 NEAFER

-331 SLLDYIRKTKVTESE
+331 SLLDYIRNTKVTESE

-353 IGAYSIEYND
+353 IGAYTIEHND

-422 INKIDKPGIDLEKV
+422 INKIDKPGVDLEKV
-436 KSELIS
+436 KSELIT
-442 NEVIPEELG
+442 NEIIPEELG

-513 EGKLKKGDLIIV
+513 EGRLNKGDLIIV
-525 GEESGKARIL
+525 GEVSGKARIL

-583 KQNNRTNTLNEQ
+583 KQSNRTNTLNEQ
-595 QVLKMKN
+595 QILKMKN

-634 MKLSTEEIHID
+634 LKLSTEEVHID

-681 KSIKNSLV
+681 KSIKNSSV

-726 RDIFDSPKIGKI
+726 RDIFDSPNIGKI

-753 IRVLRDNTVIFEG
+753 IRVLRDNTVIYEG

-787 GIGVKNYNDIKAGDQ
+787 GIGVKNYNDVKAGDQ

-810 VKV
+810 VKL

>member
-10 SLALKISSDKL
+10 SLALKISNDKL
-21 ISQLKDAGIEVENE
+21 ISQLKDAGIEVDNE
-35 NSVVSNDQK
+35 DAVISNDQK

-55 GTSKMTSSPKK
+55 GTSKLATSPKK

-98 YLNKDSLLEEAK
+98 YLSKDSLLEEAK
-110 KEALEEEAKSK
+110 KEALVEEEKSK
-121 ELEQERIEQEKLNDI
+121 ELEQKRIEQDKQKEIKI
-136 EKEKKQTKE
+136 EKEKE
-145 QVINVADNLLEEN
+145 QVNELKKNVLEKN
-158 NQKQVIQEPQKDKSA
+158 NPEQIIQEPQKDKTA

-185 FDNGSFA
+185 FDNSSFQ

-225 EKPSTPVIKEVK
+225 EKPVSPVTKEVK

-260 IMMKQ
+260 VMMKQ

-297 SAEDSLFESQINT
+297 SAEDSLFESQVNT
-310 NESFER
+310 NEAFER

-331 SLLDYIRKTKVTESE
+331 SLLDYIRNTKVTESE

-353 IGAYSIEYND
+353 IGAYTIEHND

-422 INKIDKPGIDLEKV
+422 INKIDKPGVDLEKV
-436 KSELIS
+436 KSELIT
-442 NEVIPEELG
+442 NEIIPEELG

-513 EGKLKKGDLIIV
+513 EGRLNKGDLIIV
-525 GEESGKARIL
+525 GEVSGKARIL

-583 KQNNRTNTLNEQ
+583 KQSNRTNTLNEQ
-595 QVLKMKN
+595 QILKMKN

-634 MKLSTEEIHID
+634 LKLSTEEVHID

-681 KSIKNSLV
+681 KSIKNSSV

-726 RDIFDSPKIGKI
+726 RDIFDSPNIGKI

-753 IRVLRDNTVIFEG
+753 IRVLRDNTVIYEG

-787 GIGVKNYNDIKAGDQ
+787 GIGVKNYNDVKAGDQ

-810 VKV
+810 VKL

>member
-21 ISQLKDAGIEVENE
+21 ISQLKDAGIEVDNE
-35 NSVVSNDQK
+35 DSVISNDQK

-55 GTSKMTSSPKK
+55 GTSKLTTSPKK

-110 KEALEEEAKSK
+110 KEALVEEEKSK
-121 ELEQERIEQEKLNDI
+121 ELEQKRIEQDKQKEIKI
-136 EKEKKQTKE
+136 EKEKE
-145 QVINVADNLLEEN
+145 QVNELKKNVLEKN
-158 NQKQVIQEPQKDKSA
+158 NPEQIIQEPQKDKTA

-185 FDNGSFA
+185 FDNSSFQ

-225 EKPSTPVIKEVK
+225 EKPVSPVTKEVK

-260 IMMKQ
+260 VMMKQ

-297 SAEDSLFESQINT
+297 SAEDSLFESQVNT
-310 NESFER
+310 NEAFER

-331 SLLDYIRKTKVTESE
+331 SLLDYIRNTKVTESE

-353 IGAYSIEYND
+353 IGAYTIEHND

-422 INKIDKPGIDLEKV
+422 INKIDKPGVDLEKV
-436 KSELIS
+436 KSELIT
-442 NEVIPEELG
+442 NEIIPEELG

-485 PNEGRS
+485 PKEGRS

-513 EGKLKKGDLIIV
+513 EGRLNKGDLIIV
-525 GEESGKARIL
+525 GEVSGKARIL

-583 KQNNRTNTLNEQ
+583 KQSNRTNTLNEQ
-595 QVLKMKN
+595 QILKMKN

-634 MKLSTEEIHID
+634 LKLSTEEVHID

-681 KSIKNSLV
+681 KSIKNSSV

-726 RDIFDSPKIGKI
+726 RDIFDSPNIGKI

-787 GIGVKNYNDIKAGDQ
+787 GIGVKNYNDVKAGDQ

-810 VKV
+810 VKL

>member
-21 ISQLKDAGIEVENE
+21 ISQLKDAGIEVDNE
-35 NSVVSNDQK
+35 DAVISNDQK

-55 GTSKMTSSPKK
+55 GTSKLATSPKK

-98 YLNKDSLLEEAK
+98 YLSKDSLLEEAK
-110 KEALEEEAKSK
+110 KEALVEEEKSK
-121 ELEQERIEQEKLNDI
+121 ELEQKRIEQDKQKEIEI
-136 EKEKKQTKE
+136 EKEKE
-145 QVINVADNLLEEN
+145 QLNELKKNVLEKN
-158 NQKQVIQEPQKDKSA
+158 NPRQIIQEPQKEKTA

-185 FDNGSFA
+185 FDNSSFQ

-225 EKPSTPVIKEVK
+225 EKPVSPITKEIK

-260 IMMKQ
+260 VMMKQ

-297 SAEDSLFESQINT
+297 SAEDSLFESHVNT
-310 NESFER
+310 NEAVER

-331 SLLDYIRKTKVTESE
+331 SLLDYIRNTKVTESE

-353 IGAYSIEYND
+353 IGAYTIEHND

-422 INKIDKPGIDLEKV
+422 INKIDKPDVDLEKV
-436 KSELIS
+436 KSELIT
-442 NEVIPEELG
+442 NEIIPEELG
-451 GDYLFVNVSA
+451 GNYLFVNVSA

-513 EGKLKKGDLIIV
+513 EGRLNKGDLIIV
-525 GEESGKARIL
+525 GEVSGKARIL

-546 LPSMPVKVY
+546 LPSMPVKLY

-583 KQNNRTNTLNEQ
+583 KQSNRTNTLNEQ
-595 QVLKMKN
+595 QILKMKN

-634 MKLSTEEIHID
+634 LKLTTEEVHID

-681 KSIKNSLV
+681 KSIKNSSV

-726 RDIFDSPKIGKI
+726 RDIFDSPNIGKI

-753 IRVLRDNTVIFEG
+753 IRVLSYNTVIYEG

-787 GIGVKNYNDIKAGDQ
+787 GIGVKNYNDVKAGDQ

-810 VKV
+810 VKL

>member
-21 ISQLKDAGIEVENE
+21 ISQLKDAGIEVDNE
-35 NSVVSNDQK
+35 DAVISNDQK

-55 GTSKMTSSPKK
+55 GTSKLATSPKK

-110 KEALEEEAKSK
+110 KEALVEEEKSK
-121 ELEQERIEQEKLNDI
+121 ELEQKRIEQDKQKEIKI
-136 EKEKKQTKE
+136 EKEKE
-145 QVINVADNLLEEN
+145 QVNELKKNVLEKN
-158 NQKQVIQEPQKDKSA
+158 NPEQIIQEPQKDKTA

-185 FDNGSFA
+185 FDNSSFQ

-225 EKPSTPVIKEVK
+225 EKPVSPVTKEVK

-260 IMMKQ
+260 VMMKQ

-297 SAEDSLFESQINT
+297 SAEDSLFESQVNT
-310 NESFER
+310 NEAFER

-331 SLLDYIRKTKVTESE
+331 SLLDYIRNTKVTESE

-353 IGAYSIEYND
+353 IGAYTIEHND

-422 INKIDKPGIDLEKV
+422 INKIDKPGVDLEKV
-436 KSELIS
+436 KSELIT
-442 NEVIPEELG
+442 NEIIPEELG

-485 PNEGRS
+485 PKEGRS

-513 EGKLKKGDLIIV
+513 EGRLNKGDLIIV
-525 GEESGKARIL
+525 GEVSGKARIL

-583 KQNNRTNTLNEQ
+583 KQSNRTNTLNEQ
-595 QVLKMKN
+595 QILKMKN

-634 MKLSTEEIHID
+634 LKLSTEEVHID

-681 KSIKNSLV
+681 KSIKNSSV

-726 RDIFDSPKIGKI
+726 RDIFDSPNIGKI

-753 IRVLRDNTVIFEG
+753 IRVLRDNTVIYEG

-787 GIGVKNYNDIKAGDQ
+787 GIGVKNYNDVKAGDQ

-810 VKV
+810 VKL

>member
-21 ISQLKDAGIEVENE
+21 ISQLKDAGIEVDNE
-35 NSVVSNDQK
+35 NSVISNDQK

-121 ELEQERIEQEKLNDI
+121 ELEQERMEQEKLKNI

-145 QVINVADNLLEEN
+145 QVNEVADNLLEEN

-681 KSIKNSLV
+681 KSIKNSSV

>member
-21 ISQLKDAGIEVENE
+21 ISQLKDAGIEVDNE
-35 NSVVSNDQK
+35 DAVISNDQK

-55 GTSKMTSSPKK
+55 GTSKLTSSPKK
-66 LTVNRRSQSELKL
+66 LIVNRRSQSELKL

-110 KEALEEEAKSK
+110 KEALVEEEKSK
-121 ELEQERIEQEKLNDI
+121 ELEQKRIEQDKQKEIKI
-136 EKEKKQTKE
+136 EKEKE
-145 QVINVADNLLEEN
+145 QVNELKKNVLEKSNPE
-158 NQKQVIQEPQKDKSA
+158 QIIQEPQKDKTA

-185 FDNGSFA
+185 FDNSSFQ

-225 EKPSTPVIKEVK
+225 EKPVSPVTKEVK

-260 IMMKQ
+260 VMMKQ

-297 SAEDSLFESQINT
+297 SAEDSLFESQVNT
-310 NESFER
+310 NEAFER

-331 SLLDYIRKTKVTESE
+331 SLLDYIRNTKVTESE

-353 IGAYSIEYND
+353 IGAYTIEHND

-422 INKIDKPGIDLEKV
+422 INKIDKPGVDLEKV
-436 KSELIS
+436 KSELIT
-442 NEVIPEELG
+442 NEIIPEELG

-485 PNEGRS
+485 PKEGRS

-513 EGKLKKGDLIIV
+513 EGRLNKGDLIIV
-525 GEESGKARIL
+525 GEVSGKARIL

-583 KQNNRTNTLNEQ
+583 KQSNRTNTLNEQ
-595 QVLKMKN
+595 QILKMKN

-634 MKLSTEEIHID
+634 LKLTTEEVHID

-681 KSIKNSLV
+681 KSIKNSSV

-726 RDIFDSPKIGKI
+726 RDIFDSPNIGKI

-753 IRVLRDNTVIFEG
+753 IRVLRDNTVIYEG

-787 GIGVKNYNDIKAGDQ
+787 GIGVKNYNDVKAGDQ

-810 VKV
+810 VKL

>member
-10 SLALKISSDKL
+10 SLALKISNDKL
-21 ISQLKDAGIEVENE
+21 ISQLKDAGIEVDNE
-35 NSVVSNDQK
+35 DAVISNDQK

-55 GTSKMTSSPKK
+55 GTSKLTSSPKK

-110 KEALEEEAKSK
+110 KEALVEEEKSK
-121 ELEQERIEQEKLNDI
+121 ELEQKRIEQDKQKEIKI
-136 EKEKKQTKE
+136 EKEKE
-145 QVINVADNLLEEN
+145 QVNELKKNVLEKN
-158 NQKQVIQEPQKDKSA
+158 NPEQIIQEPQKDKTA

-185 FDNGSFA
+185 FDNSSFQ

-225 EKPSTPVIKEVK
+225 EKPVSPVTKEVK

-260 IMMKQ
+260 VMMKQ

-297 SAEDSLFESQINT
+297 SAEDSLFESQVNT
-310 NESFER
+310 NEAFER

-331 SLLDYIRKTKVTESE
+331 SLLDYIRNTKVTESE

-353 IGAYSIEYND
+353 IGAYTIEHND

-422 INKIDKPGIDLEKV
+422 INKIDKPGVDLEKV
-436 KSELIS
+436 KSELIT
-442 NEVIPEELG
+442 NEIIPEELG

-513 EGKLKKGDLIIV
+513 EGRLNKGDLIIV
-525 GEESGKARIL
+525 GEVSGKARIL

-583 KQNNRTNTLNEQ
+583 KQSNRTNTLNEQ
-595 QVLKMKN
+595 QILKMKN

-634 MKLSTEEIHID
+634 LKLSTEEVHID

-681 KSIKNSLV
+681 KSIKNSSV

-726 RDIFDSPKIGKI
+726 RDIFDSPNIGKI

-753 IRVLRDNTVIFEG
+753 IRVLRDNTVIYEG

-787 GIGVKNYNDIKAGDQ
+787 GIGVKNYNDVKAGDQ

-810 VKV
+810 VKL

>member
-21 ISQLKDAGIEVENE
+21 ISQLKDAGIEVDNE
-35 NSVVSNDQK
+35 DSVISNDQK

-145 QVINVADNLLEEN
+145 QVNEVADNLLEEN
-158 NQKQVIQEPQKDKSA
+158 NQEQVIQEPQKDKSA

-225 EKPSTPVIKEVK
+225 EKPSTPVIKEVE

-681 KSIKNSLV
+681 KSIKNSSV

>member
-21 ISQLKDAGIEVENE
+21 ISQLKDAGIEVDNE
-35 NSVVSNDQK
+35 DSVISNDQK

-55 GTSKMTSSPKK
+55 GTSKLTSSPKK

-110 KEALEEEAKSK
+110 KEALVEEEKSK
-121 ELEQERIEQEKLNDI
+121 ELEQKRIEQDKQKEIEI
-136 EKEKKQTKE
+136 EKEKE
-145 QVINVADNLLEEN
+145 QVNELKKNVLEKN
-158 NQKQVIQEPQKDKSA
+158 NPEQIIQEPQKDKTA

-185 FDNGSFA
+185 FDNSSFQ

-225 EKPSTPVIKEVK
+225 EKPVSPVTKEVK

-260 IMMKQ
+260 VMMKQ

-297 SAEDSLFESQINT
+297 SAEDSLFESQVNT
-310 NESFER
+310 NEAFER

-331 SLLDYIRKTKVTESE
+331 SLLDYIRNTKVTESE

-353 IGAYSIEYND
+353 IGAYTIEHND

-422 INKIDKPGIDLEKV
+422 INKIDKPGVDLEKV
-436 KSELIS
+436 KSELIT
-442 NEVIPEELG
+442 NEIIPEELG

-485 PNEGRS
+485 PKEGRS

-513 EGKLKKGDLIIV
+513 EGRLNKGDLIIV
-525 GEESGKARIL
+525 GEVSGKARIL

-583 KQNNRTNTLNEQ
+583 KQSNRTNTLNEQ
-595 QVLKMKN
+595 QILKMKN

-634 MKLSTEEIHID
+634 LKLSTEEVHID

-681 KSIKNSLV
+681 KSIKNSSV

-726 RDIFDSPKIGKI
+726 RDIFDSPNIGKI

-753 IRVLRDNTVIFEG
+753 IRVLRDNTVIYEG

-787 GIGVKNYNDIKAGDQ
+787 GIGVKNYNDVKAGDQ

-810 VKV
+810 VKL

>member
-21 ISQLKDAGIEVENE
+21 ISQLKDAGIEVDNE
-35 NSVVSNDQK
+35 DSVISNDQK

-55 GTSKMTSSPKK
+55 GTSKLTSSPKK
-66 LTVNRRSQSELKL
+66 LTVNRRSQSERKL

-110 KEALEEEAKSK
+110 KEALVEEEKSK
-121 ELEQERIEQEKLNDI
+121 ELEQKRIEQDKQKEIKI
-136 EKEKKQTKE
+136 EKEKE
-145 QVINVADNLLEEN
+145 QVNELKKNVLEKN
-158 NQKQVIQEPQKDKSA
+158 NPEQIIQEPQKDKTA

-185 FDNGSFA
+185 FDNSSFQ

-225 EKPSTPVIKEVK
+225 EKPVSPVTKEVK

-260 IMMKQ
+260 VMMKQ

-297 SAEDSLFESQINT
+297 SAEDSLFESQVNT
-310 NESFER
+310 NEAFER

-331 SLLDYIRKTKVTESE
+331 SLLDYIRNTKVTESE

-353 IGAYSIEYND
+353 IGAYTIEHND

-422 INKIDKPGIDLEKV
+422 INKIDKPGVDLEKV
-436 KSELIS
+436 KSELIT
-442 NEVIPEELG
+442 NEIIPEELG

-485 PNEGRS
+485 PKEGRS

-513 EGKLKKGDLIIV
+513 EGRLNKGDLIIV
-525 GEESGKARIL
+525 GEVSGKARIL

-583 KQNNRTNTLNEQ
+583 KQSNRTNTLNEQ
-595 QVLKMKN
+595 QILKMKN

-634 MKLSTEEIHID
+634 LKLSTEEVHID

-681 KSIKNSLV
+681 KSIKNSSV

-726 RDIFDSPKIGKI
+726 RDIFDSPNIGKI

-753 IRVLRDNTVIFEG
+753 IRVLRDNTVIYEG

-787 GIGVKNYNDIKAGDQ
+787 GIGVKNYNDVKAGDQ

-810 VKV
+810 VKL

>member
-21 ISQLKDAGIEVENE
+21 ISQLKDAGIEIDNE
-35 NSVVSNDQK
+35 DSVISNDQK

-98 YLNKDSLLEEAK
+98 YLNKESLLEEAK
-110 KEALEEEAKSK
+110 KEALEEESKSK
-121 ELEQERIEQEKLNDI
+121 ELQQERIEQEKLNEI

-145 QVINVADNLLEEN
+145 QVNEPADNVLEKN
-158 NQKQVIQEPQKDKSA
+158 NQQNVIQEPQKDKSA

-185 FDNGSFA
+185 FDNSSFA
-192 MKELHV
+192 MEELHV

-225 EKPSTPVIKEVK
+225 EKPSTPVVKEVK

-297 SAEDSLFESQINT
+297 SAEDSLFESQVNT

-513 EGKLKKGDLIIV
+513 EGKLTKGDLIIV
-525 GEESGKARIL
+525 GEVSGKARIL

-583 KQNNRTNTLNEQ
+583 KQNNRTNSLNEQ

-681 KSIKNSLV
+681 KSIKNSSV

-708 KGLAAP
+708 KGLSAP

-787 GIGVKNYNDIKAGDQ
+787 GIGVKNYNDVKAGDQ

>member
-21 ISQLKDAGIEVENE
+21 ISQLKDAGIEVDNE
-35 NSVVSNDQK
+35 DAVISNDQK

-55 GTSKMTSSPKK
+55 GTSKLTSSPKK
-66 LTVNRRSQSELKL
+66 LIVNRRSQSELKL

-110 KEALEEEAKSK
+110 KEALVEEEKSK
-121 ELEQERIEQEKLNDI
+121 ELEQKRIEQDKQKEIKI
-136 EKEKKQTKE
+136 EKEKE
-145 QVINVADNLLEEN
+145 QVNELKKNVLEKSNPE
-158 NQKQVIQEPQKDKSA
+158 QIIQEPQKDKTA

-185 FDNGSFA
+185 FDNSSFQ

-225 EKPSTPVIKEVK
+225 EKPVSPVTKEVK

-260 IMMKQ
+260 VMMKQ

-297 SAEDSLFESQINT
+297 SAEDSLFESQVNT
-310 NESFER
+310 NEAFER

-331 SLLDYIRKTKVTESE
+331 SLLDYIRNTKVTESE

-353 IGAYSIEYND
+353 IGAYTIEHND

-422 INKIDKPGIDLEKV
+422 INKIDKPGVDLEKV
-436 KSELIS
+436 KSELIT
-442 NEVIPEELG
+442 NEIIPEELG

-513 EGKLKKGDLIIV
+513 EGRLNKGDLIIV
-525 GEESGKARIL
+525 GEVSGKARIL

-595 QVLKMKN
+595 QILKMKN

-634 MKLSTEEIHID
+634 LKLSTEEVHID

-681 KSIKNSLV
+681 KSIKNSSV

-694 SIIYETIDDISNMI
+694 SIIYETIDDISNMV

-726 RDIFDSPKIGKI
+726 RDIFDSPNIGKI

-753 IRVLRDNTVIFEG
+753 IRVLRDNTVIYEG

-787 GIGVKNYNDIKAGDQ
+787 GIGVKNYNDVKAGDQ

-810 VKV
+810 VKL

>member
-21 ISQLKDAGIEVENE
+21 ISQLKDAGIEVDNE
-35 NSVVSNDQK
+35 DAVISNDQK

-55 GTSKMTSSPKK
+55 GTSKLTSSPKK

-110 KEALEEEAKSK
+110 KEALVEEEKSK
-121 ELEQERIEQEKLNDI
+121 ELEQKRIEQDKQKEIKI
-136 EKEKKQTKE
+136 EKEKE
-145 QVINVADNLLEEN
+145 QVNELKKNVLEKN
-158 NQKQVIQEPQKDKSA
+158 NPEQIIQEPQKDKTA

-185 FDNGSFA
+185 FDNSSFQ

-225 EKPSTPVIKEVK
+225 EKPVSPVTKEVK

-260 IMMKQ
+260 VMMKQ

-297 SAEDSLFESQINT
+297 SAEDSLFESQVNT
-310 NESFER
+310 NEAFER

-331 SLLDYIRKTKVTESE
+331 SLLDYIRNTKVTESE

-353 IGAYSIEYND
+353 IGAYTIEHND

-422 INKIDKPGIDLEKV
+422 INKIDKPGVDLEKV
-436 KSELIS
+436 KSELIT
-442 NEVIPEELG
+442 NEIIPEELG

-485 PNEGRS
+485 PKEGRS

-513 EGKLKKGDLIIV
+513 EGRLNKGDLIIV
-525 GEESGKARIL
+525 GEVSGKARIL

-583 KQNNRTNTLNEQ
+583 KQSNRTNTLNEQ
-595 QVLKMKN
+595 QILKMKN

-634 MKLSTEEIHID
+634 LKLSTEEVHID

-681 KSIKNSLV
+681 KSIKNSSV

-726 RDIFDSPKIGKI
+726 RDIFDSPNIGKI

-753 IRVLRDNTVIFEG
+753 IRVLRDNTVIYEG

-787 GIGVKNYNDIKAGDQ
+787 GIGVKNYNDVKAGDQ

-810 VKV
+810 VKL

>member
-21 ISQLKDAGIEVENE
+21 ISQLKDAGIEVDNE
-35 NSVVSNDQK
+35 NSVISNDQK

-121 ELEQERIEQEKLNDI
+121 ELEQERMEQEKLNNI

-145 QVINVADNLLEEN
+145 QVNEVADNLLEEN

-225 EKPSTPVIKEVK
+225 EKPSTPVIKEVE
-237 IPKFISPQEIA
+237 IPKFISPQDIA

-363 KTITFLDTPGHA
+363 KAITFLDTPGHA

-422 INKIDKPGIDLEKV
+422 INKIDKPGIDLDKV

-583 KQNNRTNTLNEQ
+583 KQNNRTNSLNEQ

-634 MKLSTEEIHID
+634 MKLSTEEIHVD

-681 KSIKNSLV
+681 KSIKNSSV

-787 GIGVKNYNDIKAGDQ
+787 GIGVKNYNDVKAGDQ

>member
-21 ISQLKDAGIEVENE
+21 ISQLKDAGIEVDNE
-35 NSVVSNDQK
+35 DAVISNDQK

-55 GTSKMTSSPKK
+55 GTSKLTSSPKK
-66 LTVNRRSQSELKL
+66 LIVNRRSQSELKL

-110 KEALEEEAKSK
+110 KEALVEEEKSK
-121 ELEQERIEQEKLNDI
+121 ELEQKRIEQDKQKEIKI
-136 EKEKKQTKE
+136 EKEKE
-145 QVINVADNLLEEN
+145 QVNELKKNVLEKN
-158 NQKQVIQEPQKDKSA
+158 NPEQIIQEPQKDKTA

-185 FDNGSFA
+185 FDNSSFQ

-225 EKPSTPVIKEVK
+225 EKPVSPVTKEVK

-260 IMMKQ
+260 VMMKQ

-297 SAEDSLFESQINT
+297 SAEDSLFESQVNT
-310 NESFER
+310 NEAVER

-331 SLLDYIRKTKVTESE
+331 SLLDYIRNTKVTESE

-353 IGAYSIEYND
+353 IGAYTIEHND

-422 INKIDKPGIDLEKV
+422 INKIDKPGVDLEKV
-436 KSELIS
+436 KSELIT
-442 NEVIPEELG
+442 NEIIPEELG

-513 EGKLKKGDLIIV
+513 EGRLNKGDLIIV
-525 GEESGKARIL
+525 GEVSGKARIL

-595 QVLKMKN
+595 QILKMKN

-634 MKLSTEEIHID
+634 LKLSTEEVHID

-681 KSIKNSLV
+681 KSIKNSSV

-726 RDIFDSPKIGKI
+726 RDIFDSPNIGKI

-753 IRVLRDNTVIFEG
+753 IRVLRDNTVIYEG

-787 GIGVKNYNDIKAGDQ
+787 GIGVKNYNDVKAGDQ

-810 VKV
+810 VKL